1 MFTDPRMGMI
11 VSEEAAQLAWDIR
24 NTDQGRG
31 SIIAFQAAGWRFP
44 PMFDLFLR
52 VRLPS
57 LFFG

>member
-1 MFTDPRMGMI
+1 MGMI
-11 VSEEAAQLAWDIR
+11 LSEEAAQLAWDIR